1 MAATRAPR
9 ADGSLPLSLP
19 NFTSASLPARTA
31 GTHARA
37 RAAERASEATHTRP
51 GVARAAR
58 GRACVRARA
67 ARPRIPPPR
76 GAHLQTPP
84 EPRSRF
90 GPAPAL
96 VSREPRR
103 RELPRRREG
112 ARERAGPRPRSRP
125 APHWLL
131 PLPLSPPLPPIGSRS
146 YSLPSHLFPVTHWR
160 EWFSSALPFLRVPLL
175 LRPILHASGASR
187 RAWSPSLPCPSPLPS
202 FGIWP

>member
-1 MAATRAPR
+1 M
-9 ADGSLPLSLP
+9 
-19 NFTSASLPARTA
+19 
-31 GTHARA
+31 
-37 RAAERASEATHTRP
+37 
-51 GVARAAR
+51 
-58 GRACVRARA
+58 RARA
-67 ARPRIPPPR
+67 ARPIIPPPR

-112 ARERAGPRPRSRP
+112 ARERAGPRPRSGP
-125 APHWLL
+125 ALHWLL

-160 EWFSSALPFLRVPLL
+160 ECFSSALPFLRVPLL
-175 LRPILHASGASR
+175 LRPILHALGASR
-187 RAWSPSLPCPSPLPS
+187 RAWSPSLPCLLPCLPS
-202 FGIWP
+202 VFGGNPESCKGTRGCVSRCKAWHGRRTLLHKSL